1 MTLPILLPHQLQ
13 SHIFVTLQFLV
24 HLLPVRRRVGANTCL
39 FRNNPW
45 IQPCFQP
52 GLAEFRRWR
61 PCQAAGYEPCQVLMH
76 GALADQRATGDL
88 TLPQLVVK
96 MKAKN
101 LMDLAHGHSLSGHVP
116 SIGNPPGEMSNIVAT
131 VVLAISITLPARS
144 LLLIAFKQES

>member
-45 IQPCFQP
+45 IQPCFQS

-76 GALADQRATGDL
+76 GALADQRATGDRSEEHTSEL
-88 TLPQLVVK
+88 QSPCNLVC
-96 MKAKN
+96 
-101 LMDLAHGHSLSGHVP
+101 
-116 SIGNPPGEMSNIVAT
+116 
-131 VVLAISITLPARS
+131 R
-144 LLLIAFKQES
+144 LLLEKKKI